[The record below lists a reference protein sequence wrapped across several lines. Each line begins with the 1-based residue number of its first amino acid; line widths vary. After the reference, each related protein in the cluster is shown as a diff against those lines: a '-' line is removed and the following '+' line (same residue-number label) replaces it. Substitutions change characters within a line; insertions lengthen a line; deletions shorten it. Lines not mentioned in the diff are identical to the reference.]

1 MELRFLILL
10 GLTIT
15 SSTGFPLPVSPPL
28 LPPGGGISRGLRPP
42 ELQERE
48 SEETE
53 TPAGELLSSRRG
65 NTAGAGKEAGLG
77 GGHHRAKR
85 CTCYTYKD
93 KECVY
98 YCHLDIIWINTPE
111 RTVPYGLT
119 NYRGSFRGKRSTGH
133 HRTSAHPSKWPPS
146 RCSCADRCDKQCMHF
161 CRRAQ
166 GSQCNKELLNS
177 TAETEPHREKDLIP
191 TQ

>member
-1 MELRFLILL
+1 MELRFLLLL

-15 SSTGFPLPVSPPL
+15 SSTGFPLPISHSL
-28 LPPGGGISRGLRPP
+28 LPLGGGISRGLRPP
-42 ELQERE
+42 RLRERE
-48 SEETE
+48 SEENE
-53 TPAGELLSSRRG
+53 TAARELLFSRSS
-65 NTAGAGKEAGLG
+65 NTTGAAKVAGPEE
-77 GGHHRAKR
+77 GHHRTKR

-93 KECVY
+93 KECIY

-119 NYRGSFRGKRSTGH
+119 NYRGNFRGKRSARH
-133 HRTSAHPSKWPPS
+133 PHTSTRSSRWPPS

-177 TAETEPHREKDLIP
+177 TAKTEPHREKDHIP